1 MAEHSDIV
9 RAARLS
15 VEYVERLARTLYR
28 AMARAYRESLLAL
41 GVRYGL
47 EQARVVLSPAI
58 RAALAAEA
66 RSIAE
71 KATSTFNGLVEA
83 FIDRNH
89 GMAESD
95 LLKALAAYMRERT
108 RKRSPLVL
116 ASAVNPAK
124 LDAIV
129 GFYRENGVEPEFD
142 FRGNEGPPSCLVCTE
157 LVRTSPH
164 PLELV
169 LAIGFPHPNCSHS
182 WHVSGLSIE
191 DLAAGGVRPGRISLG
206 RGEPGGLLGVT
217 PLMLRHKS
225 EQEAVEEIR
234 RLKVGAGSG

>member
-28 AMARAYRESLLAL
+28 AMAKAYRESLLAL

-58 RAALAAEA
+58 REALASEA

-71 KATSTFNGLVEA
+71 KAAETFNRLVEG
-83 FIDRNH
+83 FVDRNH
-89 GMAESD
+89 DRPESE
-95 LLKALAAYMRERT
+95 LLPALEAYMRERT
-108 RKRSPLVL
+108 AKRSPLIL

-129 GFYRENGVEPEFD
+129 GFYRENGVEPDFD
-142 FRGNEGPPSCLVCTE
+142 FRGHEGPPSCLVCTE

-169 LAIGFPHPNCSHS
+169 LAIGYPHPNCAHT

-191 DLAAGGVRPGRISLG
+191 ELTGGGVRPGRISLG
-206 RGEPGGLLGVT
+206 RGEPGGLLGIQ

-225 EQEAVEEIR
+225 EQEAVDEIR
-234 RLKVGAGSG
+234 RLKTPV